1 MLKFYLCAGPDVRWI
16 CMHILFENPQAL
28 CSCRHQCV
36 HQHSGK
42 SWRGDQA
49 AGLLGAPVGAVC
61 TVGIREQKSQRKS
74 TCGFQGK
81 TTCTLSLWTVII
93 FMSYRCVTEKNEL
106 TILKVRLLLYK
117 TGKFNLGNE
126 QWIPVHCR
134 DRSPPLP
141 FTSIFH
147 LTFLTVC

>member
-1 MLKFYLCAGPDVRWI
+1 MSKFYLCAEPDVRWI

-36 HQHSGK
+36 RQHSGK

-126 QWIPVHCR
+126 QWIPVHYR